1 MSKYE
6 RLARLIKIT
15 TLLKSHKR
23 LHRKDLADQCEV
35 SIRTIQRDIDT
46 LCYAGIPIY
55 RSETGYEIMPGF
67 FMPPVN
73 LSLEEALNL
82 IITVRASIRNIE
94 KNSKKTIESAI
105 SKIVAALPAETQERL
120 DKVIGEIGYI
130 NTGDQIEETNE
141 SYFELVEA

>member
-15 TLLKSHKR
+15 TLLKSHKK

-55 RSETGYEIMPGF
+55 RSETGYELMQGF

-82 IITVRASIRNIE
+82 ITAVKASIRNIE
-94 KNSKKTIESAI
+94 KNSQKTIESAI
-105 SKIVAALPAETQERL
+105 SKIIAALPTDTQEQL
-120 DKVIGEIGYI
+120 DKMIDQIGYI
-130 NTGDQIEETNE
+130 NTEESIEINE